1 MNYFSHTLYH
11 QLYNFVLS
19 LSAYI
24 QKKKEALSLDQPK
37 VSRCPCSPIFPS
49 TEDLEAIIGDFIECQ
64 GNFCCPKKE
73 LRQQPHTS
81 FLGFVILIM
90 AFITITFGN
99 IIDILGGWL
108 IENYLNPSSDN

>member
-1 MNYFSHTLYH
+1 M
-11 QLYNFVLS
+11 
-19 LSAYI
+19 
-24 QKKKEALSLDQPK
+24 LDKPK
-37 VSRCPCSPIFPS
+37 ISRCPLSPIFPS

-64 GNFCCPKKE
+64 GNFCCPRKE

-81 FLGFVILIM
+81 FLGFLILMM

-108 IENYLNPSSDN
+108 IQHHLNSSNDIEMER